1 MQLNDKIFVAGHRGL
16 VGSALIRH
24 LISQGYT
31 NLLTA
36 SHQELD
42 LTIQA
47 DVNSFFKQHQPQYV
61 FLAAAKVGGIYANSH
76 FPADFIYQNIA
87 IQMNVIHAAYQHGV
101 KRLLFLGSS
110 CIYPRMAPQPI
121 QESALLSGPLE
132 PTNRAYAVA
141 KISGIE
147 QCFAYN
153 RQYGTKFLAV
163 MPTNLYGPGDNY
175 DLQNSHVIPGMIT
188 KFHRAKEEG
197 APAVVLWGTGKPYR
211 EFLHCDD
218 MADACCFLMQ
228 LDEKLYN
235 PLCASDSEPPLINIG
250 SGQEV
255 TIQVLA
261 EIIKEVVGYEGAVQ
275 FDSTKP
281 DGTPRKLLDSTQL
294 HALGWQPQIHLK
306 AGFEITYQAFLHHL
320 SNTIIPA

>member
-1 MQLNDKIFVAGHRGL
+1 MKLDDKIFIAGHRGL
-16 VGSALIRH
+16 VGSALIRC
-24 LISQGYT
+24 LKSQGYT
-31 NLLTA
+31 NLLIAT
-36 SHQELD
+36 HQELD

-47 DVNSFFKQHQPQYV
+47 EVNAFFKQHQPQYV

-76 FPADFIYQNIA
+76 FPADFLYQNIA

-110 CIYPRMAPQPI
+110 CIYPRLAPQPM

-153 RQYGTKFLAV
+153 RQYGTQFLAV

-175 DLQNSHVIPGMIT
+175 DPQSSHVIPGMIT
-188 KFHRAKEEG
+188 KFHRAQEER
-197 APAVVLWGTGKPYR
+197 ASSVVLWGTGKPYR

-218 MADACCFLMQ
+218 MASACCFLMQ
-228 LDEKLYN
+228 LSDTQYTA
-235 PLCASDSEPPLINIG
+235 LCCSETEPPLINIG

-255 TIQVLA
+255 SIQSLA
-261 EIIKEVVGYEGAVQ
+261 EIVREVVGYQGSIH
-275 FDSTKP
+275 FDTTKP

-294 HALGWQPQIHLK
+294 QVLGWQPQVDLK
-306 AGFEITYQAFLHHL
+306 AGLQTTYQAFLAGY
-320 SNTIIPA
+320 TPQYV